1 MRGEFRTQQ
10 EEETAC
16 AHAGDTG
23 QETGRKRGKEKE
35 RKEEKVRGKENV
47 GRNMAQVPYWWNR
60 DRSSCRHLWYPITGL
75 RRNAPRI
82 VHLLAS
88 VLENG
93 ASRFASKYPLLR
105 VSLSLSLILSSK
117 KKKSRFLPD
126 SSEHGTIIRYL
137 TDHSRFSLGWS
148 TPVKVTGGSKP
159 RLISS
164 QCPRRVRRPITTII
178 SSFRLPSL
186 ARDFSAQFFI
196 IDRSIEYPLPRI

>member
-1 MRGEFRTQQ
+1 
-10 EEETAC
+10 
-16 AHAGDTG
+16 
-23 QETGRKRGKEKE
+23 
-35 RKEEKVRGKENV
+35 
-47 GRNMAQVPYWWNR
+47 MAQVPYWWNR

-93 ASRFASKYPLLR
+93 ASHFTSKYPLLR
-105 VSLSLSLILSSK
+105 VSLSLSRSLLEEEVAAC
-117 KKKSRFLPD
+117 RD
-126 SSEHGTIIRYL
+126 SSQIRARRTIIRYP

-164 QCPRRVRRPITTII
+164 QCPRWVRRPTTTSSSS
-178 SSFRLPSL
+178 SSFR
-186 ARDFSAQFFI
+186 ARFRIFI
-196 IDRSIEYPLPRI
+196 IDRSIQYPIIPLPRV